1 MLTDTTVGGINLADS
16 VVRTLGR
23 YGDLDI
29 P

>member
-1 MLTDTTVGGINLADS
+1 MLIDTTVGGINLADS

-23 YGDLDI
+23 YGNLDI